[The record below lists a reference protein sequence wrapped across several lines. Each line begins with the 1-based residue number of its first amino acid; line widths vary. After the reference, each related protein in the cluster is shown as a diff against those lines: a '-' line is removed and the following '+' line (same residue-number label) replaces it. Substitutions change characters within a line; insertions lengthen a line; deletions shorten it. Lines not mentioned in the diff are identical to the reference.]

1 MTGIPALLALGAL
14 AALANLAGGLLLA
27 SSGAYRSEAKLLKY
41 LVALG
46 AGFMLAAIFI
56 EIVPETVALWTEGA
70 SGANAAEAVVGAFAL
85 LLGGYLLI
93 QLVEHTIAPHFHFG
107 AETHPESVIRPSA
120 AYTAIGGLFIHNFFF
135 RVFIAAAFP
144 VNTKIRRFVFLA
156 ILLQKK
162 PGGLIRSI
170 I

>member
-56 EIVPETVALWTEGA
+56 EIVPETVRLWTEGA
-70 SGANAAEAVVGAFAL
+70 TGANAAEVFVG
-85 LLGGYLLI
+85 
-93 QLVEHTIAPHFHFG
+93 
-107 AETHPESVIRPSA
+107 
-120 AYTAIGGLFIHNFFF
+120 
-135 RVFIAAAFP
+135 
-144 VNTKIRRFVFLA
+144 
-156 ILLQKK
+156 
-162 PGGLIRSI
+162 
-170 I
+170 